1 MEVFLIVVIFI
12 GWGFVWI
19 GKNEKRIA
27 DITEEDD
34 MVIALLLNI
43 IKQAKLAIPKTVAND
58 DLLEQ
63 IELVLDED
71 TEEDI

>member
-1 MEVFLIVVIFI
+1 MEVLIIVAIFI
-12 GWGFVWI
+12 GFGLVQA
-19 GKNEKRIA
+19 GKTEKRIA

-43 IKQAKLAIPKTVAND
+43 IKQAKLAIPKTIAND
-58 DLLEQ
+58 ELLDQ
-63 IELVLDED
+63 IDLVLDED

>member
-1 MEVFLIVVIFI
+1 MEMLFVVVIFI
-12 GWGFVWI
+12 SWGFVWV

-43 IKQAKLAIPKTVAND
+43 IKQAKLAIPKTIAND
-58 DLLEQ
+58 DLLDQ

>member
-1 MEVFLIVVIFI
+1 MEIILILVLL
-12 GWGFVWI
+12 GWGFVAA

-27 DITEEDD
+27 DIIEEDD
-34 MVIALLLNI
+34 QVIALFTYLLI
-43 IKQAKLAIPKTVAND
+43 QAKKAIPKTIANEE
-58 DLLEQ
+58 LLEQ